1 MDQGVLKCLK
11 LRYRRKLLRRL
22 LIEDDRGGSMVDFLK
37 GINMKKVAYLIA
49 EAWNEIQPSTFRK
62 SWQKILSIQSPTPKG
77 ESSVP
82 IPFTTSHSV
91 DETLREL
98 FALCIEDNSDEEEV
112 QSELPLT
119 YSQPGAGS
127 YAIYGV

>member
-1 MDQGVLKCLK
+1 MAKDPPHTEFK
-11 LRYRRKLLRRL
+11 
-22 LIEDDRGGSMVDFLK
+22 
-37 GINMKKVAYLIA
+37 
-49 EAWNEIQPSTFRK
+49 
-62 SWQKILSIQSPTPKG
+62 PKG

-82 IPFTTSHSV
+82 IPSTTSHSV
-91 DETLREL
+91 DETLHKL

-127 YAIYGV
+127 YAI